1 MLIGYARTSTIEQV
15 AGFEAQLNELEKA
28 GCTEVFSEQI
38 SSVAKRPKL
47 AEAIK
52 FVRKG
57 DKLVVTKLDRL
68 ARSVKDLNDIVT
80 ELNDKGVNLQILN
93 INIDTAT
100 PTGKLMMNLLGSISE
115 FERSMMLERQR
126 EGIAKAKAEG
136 RYKGR
141 AATAMAKSGDVTKL
155 IDQGMKAPEIASQ
168 LNIGVAS
175 VYRIKKAMKLRLVA
189 HDLPS

>member
-28 GCTEVFSEQI
+28 GCKEVFSEQI

-80 ELNDKGVNLQILN
+80 ELNDN
-93 INIDTAT
+93 NIDTAT

>member
-80 ELNDKGVNLQILN
+80 ELNDKGVKLQILN